1 MKFLGWG
8 MGDFLARLAGAREQ
22 VLAQCPTERVKFQG
36 LGSAILITSCVAT
49 VSMWFALD
57 SAMGISPIAALPA
70 ALLWGVVIL
79 GIDRWLVTSLPP
91 TGRRRLTIALP
102 RVILALLLGT
112 LISTPIVLRAF
123 QGEINTQIS
132 LIKQQRASAF
142 LNSQQHSKVSQQV
155 TNWTNQVN
163 NLDKVINSGGQQ
175 ALNPSADPVI
185 KSLTKQEN
193 TELGLEQKYY
203 QQWQCQL
210 YGGCGSPKGNGPLAQ
225 ASHQSYLQAKQAVT
239 NIQNQVTGR
248 QNVLSATDKNSQATR
263 LQQAE
268 SALPNAKAQLANA
281 QAQETALRNS
291 FENNNLATNGLL
303 IRLQALNE
311 LSAGDFT
318 LNSTRFLLF
327 LFFLVIECLPITV
340 KLLQRPGIY
349 EEILQATAERELSDA
364 KRAIRSRRAPAAV
377 PTQAQAQEPAGA
389 PASPANEAHAAH
401 GTSERDLAREAWR
414 TRPAVPKP
422 SRPASPSWRT
432 APTVTSP
439 GNPDTAGSR
448 SQLDR
453 VLREM
458 NDARRTPTAPAGY
471 SKGSELS
478 YDDDDL

>member
-1 MKFLGWG
+1 M
-8 MGDFLARLAGAREQ
+8 D
-22 VLAQCPTERVKFQG
+22 
-36 LGSAILITSCVAT
+36 
-49 VSMWFALD
+49 
-57 SAMGISPIAALPA
+57 
-70 ALLWGVVIL
+70 
-79 GIDRWLVTSLPP
+79 
-91 TGRRRLTIALP
+91 
-102 RVILALLLGT
+102 
-112 LISTPIVLRAF
+112 
-123 QGEINTQIS
+123 
-132 LIKQQRASAF
+132 
-142 LNSQQHSKVSQQV
+142 
-155 TNWTNQVN
+155 
-163 NLDKVINSGGQQ
+163 
-175 ALNPSADPVI
+175 
-185 KSLTKQEN
+185 
-193 TELGLEQKYY
+193 
-203 QQWQCQL
+203 
-210 YGGCGSPKGNGPLAQ
+210 
-225 ASHQSYLQAKQAVT
+225 
-239 NIQNQVTGR
+239 R

-364 KRAIRSRRAPAAV
+364 KRAIRSRRPPAAV
-377 PTQAQAQEPAGA
+377 PTQAQGPAGA
-389 PASPANEAHAAH
+389 PASPAREAQAAH

-414 TRPAVPKP
+414 TGPAVPKP

>member
-1 MKFLGWG
+1 

-57 SAMGISPIAALPA
+57 NAMGINPIAALPA

-132 LIKQQRASAF
+132 VIKQQRASAF
-142 LNSQQHSKVSQQV
+142 LNSQQHSKVTQRV

-175 ALNPSADPVI
+175 PLNPSADPVI

-203 QQWQCQL
+203 RQWQCQL

-225 ASHQSYLQAKQAVT
+225 ASHQSYLQAQQAVT
-239 NIQNQVTGR
+239 NIQNQITDR
-248 QNVLSATDKNSQATR
+248 QNVLSATDKKSQATR

-268 SALPNAKAQLANA
+268 GALPNAKAQLANA

-349 EEILQATAERELSDA
+349 EQILQATAERELSDA
-364 KRAIRSRRAPAAV
+364 KRAIRSGKVPAVAP
-377 PTQAQAQEPAGA
+377 PQPQAQGPAGA
-389 PASPANEAHAAH
+389 AASPASGANAGH
-401 GTSERDLAREAWR
+401 GTSERDMAREAWR
-414 TRPAVPKP
+414 TGPAVPQS
-422 SRPASPSWRT
+422 SRPASPNWRT
-432 APTVTSP
+432 ATTVTSP
-439 GNPDTAGSR
+439 GSPDTAGSR
-448 SQLDR
+448 TQMDR

-458 NDARRTPTAPAGY
+458 SDARRTPTTPAGY
-471 SKGSELS
+471 GSGNGSELN

>member
-1 MKFLGWG
+1 

-57 SAMGISPIAALPA
+57 NAMGINPIAALPA

-123 QGEINTQIS
+123 QGEINTQIAV
-132 LIKQQRASAF
+132 IKQQRASAF
-142 LNSQQHSKVSQQV
+142 LGSQQNSKVSQQV

-163 NLDKVINSGGQQ
+163 SLDKVINSGGQQ

-203 QQWQCQL
+203 RQWQCQL

-225 ASHQSYLQAKQAVT
+225 ASQQSYLQAKQAVT
-239 NIQNQVTGR
+239 NIQNQITDR
-248 QNVLSATDKNSQATR
+248 QNVLSASDKKSQATR

-281 QAQETALRNS
+281 QAQESALRNS

-349 EEILQATAERELSDA
+349 EQILQATAERELSDA
-364 KRAIRSRRAPAAV
+364 KRAIRRQGPAAA
-377 PTQAQAQEPAGA
+377 PPQAQPEGPAGA
-389 PASPANEAHAAH
+389 ATSPAREANAGH
-401 GTSERDLAREAWR
+401 GGSERDLAREAWR
-414 TRPAVPKP
+414 SGPAVPRS
-422 SRPASPSWRT
+422 SRPASPNWRT
-432 APTVTSP
+432 ATTVTSP

-448 SQLDR
+448 SQSDR

-458 NDARRTPTAPAGY
+458 SDARRTPTTPAGY
-471 SKGSELS
+471 GSGNGSELN
-478 YDDDDL
+478 YNDDDL